1 MLYLVLLPPVI
12 LGGIFDLRKGIIPN
26 YLTFTL
32 IASGLVFNIINGN
45 AVMSVLGFGV
55 AFAIGYFFWNFIGG
69 IGGGDV
75 KLIAGIGAWLGLYP
89 LTVILLFSSLFGL
102 LWFAL
107 RFIREKA
114 FFKILSGLLARLYF
128 IRVIGLKN
136 LLSEDLGKGGTIP
149 YGVCIAVGY
158 IIALIVFKG
167 EMFLL
172 SFL

>member
-26 YLTFTL
+26 HLTFTL

-107 RFIREKA
+107 RFI
-114 FFKILSGLLARLYF
+114 SH
-128 IRVIGLKN
+128 IGSVNTAYTYLKN
-136 LLSEDLGKGGTIP
+136 DVISLSREGRLTN
-149 YGVCIAVGY
+149 
-158 IIALIVFKG
+158 
-167 EMFLL
+167 
-172 SFL
+172 